1 MQSIQAVAATGD
13 RVATLEAMRD
23 KLAADMDVAPPT
35 VTAQL
40 AARLQAVLA
49 ELAEIAAPQ
58 KVSSLDELD
67 KRRTAKLA
75 AAGVAPTPQRA
86 SRQRR

>member
-1 MQSIQAVAATGD
+1 VNIQAVAATGD

-49 ELAEIAAPQ
+49 ELAEIAAPR
-58 KVSSLDELD
+58 KASSLDELD
-67 KRRTAKLA
+67 DRRKARLS
-75 AAGVAPTPQRA
+75 AAGVAEAPVRA